1 MYHFA
6 KNQIQK
12 LLYTF
17 IEIQNLIIFTVDN
30 IFDKLSVLSYRANL
44 FPLAPCQVGLTMA
57 VDRLADKR
65 SMHLSSSSQEVLWD
79 ANRELVAVNPR
90 LTNWSSNRASNNAI
104 LTPS

>member
-17 IEIQNLIIFTVDN
+17 IEIQNLIIFIVDN
-30 IFDKLSVLSYRANL
+30 IFDKLSVLSYSANL

-57 VDRLADKR
+57 VDRLADKCPCISR
-65 SMHLSSSSQEVLWD
+65 VQAKRYYGM
-79 ANRELVAVNPR
+79 
-90 LTNWSSNRASNNAI
+90 LTAS
-104 LTPS
+104 